1 MRLSLLFKN
10 LLFIQL
16 LFCLN
21 GTDNIYSQEKDS
33 TKFLIDGSIRY
44 RYEKWNG
51 MNMLN
56 YGDDGANSIGN
67 LNDNILLQ
75 RIILGFNYKPKNNI
89 GISFHIQ
96 DSRAFGWS
104 LINSE
109 LPDAF
114 KIKKQGT
121 TNPYYKMSTNEVFF
135 EIYDLNISLN
145 NLIKNVSFRIGR
157 QKIMSS
163 DYRVFGPG
171 DWGNAGRWTWD
182 ALKMMYN
189 SENFSLDAWLGGTRV
204 NYPERITL
212 PFTFNEYFGGGV
224 YGTYIINKDFSIEPY
239 IARKQQGNADYIKD
253 LSNNRDWAGLRI
265 AHNNFY
271 NFIGE
276 INYVREF
283 GRESGK
289 TISAYGLFV
298 KTGYSFD
305 FLKNKFIL
313 SLRYSYASGGNKSD
327 EEVHTFDPVY
337 GASDKYYGWMNLVK
351 WSNLDDR
358 EIVLEAFRGNNLWVE
373 IKYNQYRIPSPE
385 NALINGTLKL
395 KTGSDYLGE
404 EFNIYTKYTLN
415 SKWQFVL
422 LLGIFNPK
430 DIQMINNKIPKS
442 ALTFGIQTQYN
453 FTLTIF

>member
-1 MRLSLLFKN
+1 MRLSLLIKA

-21 GTDNIYSQEKDS
+21 GTDNIYSQENDS
-33 TKFLIDGSIRY
+33 TKFQIDGNIRY
-44 RYEKWNG
+44 RYENWNG

-56 YGDDGANSIGN
+56 YGDDNPNAIGN

-75 RIILGFNYKPKNNI
+75 RAILGFNYKPQKDI
-89 GISFHIQ
+89 VLTFHLQ

-104 LINSE
+104 LRNSA

-114 KIKKQGT
+114 KIKKSGK
-121 TNPYYKMSTNEVFF
+121 TNPYYIMNTNEVFF
-135 EIYDLNISLN
+135 EIYDLNVTIN
-145 NLIKNVSFRIGR
+145 NFIKNISMKLGR
-157 QKIMSS
+157 QKIMTS
-163 DYRVFGPG
+163 DYRIFGPG
-171 DWGNAGRWTWD
+171 DWGNSGRWTWD
-182 ALKMMYN
+182 AFKVTYRTEKYSM
-189 SENFSLDAWLGGTRV
+189 DTWIGGTRT
-204 NYPERITL
+204 NYPERTTV
-212 PFTFNEYFGGGV
+212 PFVFNEYFGGGA
-224 YGTYIINKDFSIEPY
+224 YGIYKINKDFTIEPY

-253 LSNNRDWAGLRI
+253 QSINRNWTGIRI
-265 AHNNFY
+265 AHNNIY
-271 NFIGE
+271 NILGE

-289 TISAYGLFV
+289 TISAYGLFA
-298 KTGYSFD
+298 KAGYAFEV
-305 FLKNKFIL
+305 LKYKFIF
-313 SLRYSYASGGNKSD
+313 SLRYSYASGGNKKD

-337 GASDKYYGWMNLVK
+337 GAGDKYYGWMNLLK

-358 EIVLEAFRGNNLWVE
+358 EIVLEAFKGNNLWVE

-385 NALINGTLKL
+385 SVLINGTLKL
-395 KTGSDYLGE
+395 KPGSDYLGE

-430 DIQMINNKIPKS
+430 DVQPINNKIPET
-442 ALTFGIQTQYN
+442 AFTIGLQTQYN
-453 FTLTIF
+453 YSLGL